1 MNPQDEHNRKIYQSL
16 KKAVA
21 EAIDRKRKLGQHVV
35 VIEAGKPVL
44 IEFNDNRVVTPPV
57 AEK

>member
-44 IEFNDNRVVTPPV
+44 HKFNDKHVLTPPV